1 MGIFEQFPYSNFHN
15 ANLDNVLNN
24 SNQALRDAANAVH
37 IAGEAKDIAEGL
49 ADDVATA
56 LQEAEAA
63 STAAASAEATA
74 AQAQAE
80 AEAVSGL
87 AQDAYDLASAADSA
101 AANALSVA
109 NTANSNA
116 SAAVA
121 TANAASTNA
130 SAAVSTANTAST
142 NASAAVS
149 TANAALNAVNN
160 IPDASTT
167 ERGLVSTGDQ
177 TFAGKKTFNA
187 RIIANA
193 SSTGDGATGSIVA
206 QGGNPSIVSYN
217 TTLNKYIE
225 LVAGSSGNRG
235 LYTGDGWVLYL
246 GGDGKLHFGKPVD
259 ATNLPDASTTERGLV
274 QFPITIAQGGTGQTG
289 QTAQQSYTPTV
300 KIGTTTPTV
309 SSRSAYYKSWG
320 LMKLIGGRFNLTT
333 TGTGQLII
341 SLPTGF
347 TVPTLAVQPMGIL
360 IAPDQKAYHIRVAA
374 DGLVAMSNGG
384 SNVAWTTGYYCF
396 WAVVMGN

>member
-87 AQDAYDLASAADSA
+87 AQDAYDTASAAGSA

-109 NTANSNA
+109 NTAISNA
-116 SAAVA
+116 NTALS
-121 TANAASTNA
+121 TANTANTNASNAVTTANTANTNA
-130 SAAVSTANTAST
+130 SAAVNTANTAST

-149 TANAALNAVNN
+149 TANAALDAVNN
-160 IPDASTT
+160 IPDASTS
-167 ERGLVSTGDQ
+167 E
-177 TFAGKKTFNA
+177 K
-187 RIIANA
+187 
-193 SSTGDGATGSIVA
+193 
-206 QGGNPSIVSYN
+206 
-217 TTLNKYIE
+217 
-225 LVAGSSGNRG
+225 
-235 LYTGDGWVLYL
+235 
-246 GGDGKLHFGKPVD
+246 
-259 ATNLPDASTTERGLV
+259 GLV
-274 QFPITIAQGGTGQTG
+274 QFPVTIAQGGTGQTG
-289 QTAQQSYTPTV
+289 QTAQQSYTPAV
-300 KIGTTTPTV
+300 KIGSTAQTV
-309 SSRSAYYKSWG
+309 ASLNAYYKSWG

-347 TVPTLAVQPMGIL
+347 TVPTSAVQPMGVL
-360 IAPDQKAYHIRVAA
+360 IAPNQKVYQIRVAA
-374 DGLVAMSNGG
+374 DGLAAMNNGG
-384 SNVAWTTGYYCF
+384 SNVAWTTGFYCF
-396 WAVVMGN
+396 WVIVMGN

>member
-49 ADDVATA
+49 TDDVATA

-80 AEAVSGL
+80 AEAASEL
-87 AQDAYDLASAADSA
+87 AQDAYDLASTADSA

-116 SAAVA
+116 G
-121 TANAASTNA
+121 TAL
-130 SAAVSTANTAST
+130 STANTANT
-142 NASAAVS
+142 NASNAVTTANAARTTANTANTNASNAVS
-149 TANAALNAVNN
+149 TANAASTAASNAVSTANSALDAVNN

-167 ERGLVSTGDQ
+167 E
-177 TFAGKKTFNA
+177 K
-187 RIIANA
+187 
-193 SSTGDGATGSIVA
+193 
-206 QGGNPSIVSYN
+206 
-217 TTLNKYIE
+217 
-225 LVAGSSGNRG
+225 
-235 LYTGDGWVLYL
+235 
-246 GGDGKLHFGKPVD
+246 
-259 ATNLPDASTTERGLV
+259 GLV
-274 QFPITIAQGGTGQTG
+274 QFPVTIAQGGTGQTG

-300 KIGTTTPTV
+300 KIGTTAQTV
-309 SSRSAYYKSWG
+309 SSLSAYYKSWG

-347 TVPTLAVQPMGIL
+347 TVPTSAVQPMGIL
-360 IAPDQKAYHIRVAA
+360 IAPDQKCYQIRVASN
-374 DGLVAMSNGG
+374 GLAAMNNGG
-384 SNVAWTTGYYCF
+384 SNVAWTTGFYCF

>member
-116 SAAVA
+116 GTALSTANTANTNAGNAVT
-121 TANAASTNA
+121 TANAARTTANAANTNA
-130 SAAVSTANTAST
+130 NNAVSTAN
-142 NASAAVS
+142 SAL
-149 TANAALNAVNN
+149 TAVNN
-160 IPDASTT
+160 IPDADTT
-167 ERGLVSTGDQ
+167 TRGFMGIGNQIFEGIKTFLEKIVVKIKPGTDAEPPRFEIRDHNDSIAGRIRTTTQTFEGNKYPIRWVADLFSLNSSNGERTPYYEAFRLPAVDFNRSANATYDVITTKNLVSADRTLSSVVIPSGKYVSIGDAV
-177 TFAGKKTFNA
+177 TDFGM
-187 RIIANA
+187 
-193 SSTGDGATGSIVA
+193 
-206 QGGNPSIVSYN
+206 PS
-217 TTLNKYIE
+217 
-225 LVAGSSGNRG
+225 
-235 LYTGDGWVLYL
+235 
-246 GGDGKLHFGKPVD
+246 
-259 ATNLPDASTTERGLV
+259 
-274 QFPITIAQGGTGQTG
+274 
-289 QTAQQSYTPTV
+289 
-300 KIGTTTPTV
+300 
-309 SSRSAYYKSWG
+309 
-320 LMKLIGGRFNLTT
+320 
-333 TGTGQLII
+333 TGQLIAFFI
-341 SLPTGF
+341 RGWSGANLPLSLITG
-347 TVPTLAVQPMGIL
+347 
-360 IAPDQKAYHIRVAA
+360 
-374 DGLVAMSNGG
+374 SNG
-384 SNVAWTTGYYCF
+384 TTLYVTGAAQTITQLKVRIWYIK
-396 WAVVMGN
+396 

>member
-37 IAGEAKDIAEGL
+37 ISGEAKEIAEGL

-80 AEAVSGL
+80 TEAASGL
-87 AQDAYDLASAADSA
+87 AQDAYDLASSADSA
-101 AANALSVA
+101 AANALSAA
-109 NTANSNA
+109 NTASSTA
-116 SAAVA
+116 STALSTANDAAQDAADAVT
-121 TANAASTNA
+121 TANAART
-130 SAAVSTANTAST
+130 TANAANA

-149 TANAALNAVNN
+149 TANAALDAVNN
-160 IPDASTT
+160 IPDASTS
-167 ERGLVSTGDQ
+167 E
-177 TFAGKKTFNA
+177 K
-187 RIIANA
+187 
-193 SSTGDGATGSIVA
+193 
-206 QGGNPSIVSYN
+206 
-217 TTLNKYIE
+217 
-225 LVAGSSGNRG
+225 
-235 LYTGDGWVLYL
+235 
-246 GGDGKLHFGKPVD
+246 
-259 ATNLPDASTTERGLV
+259 GLV
-274 QFPITIAQGGTGQTG
+274 QFPITIGQGGTGQTG

-300 KIGTTTPTV
+300 KIGSTAQTV
-309 SSRSAYYKSWG
+309 ASLNAYYKSWG

-347 TVPTLAVQPMGIL
+347 TVPTSSVQPMGVL
-360 IAPDQKAYHIRVAA
+360 IAPDQKVYQIRVAA
-374 DGLVAMSNGG
+374 NGLAAMNNGG
-384 SNVAWTTGYYCF
+384 SNVAWTTGFYCF

>member
-37 IAGEAKDIAEGL
+37 TAGEAKDIAEGL

-87 AQDAYDLASAADSA
+87 AQDAYDLASAASTA
-101 AANALSVA
+101 ASNAVTTA
-109 NTANSNA
+109 NTAN
-116 SAAVA
+116 
-121 TANAASTNA
+121 TNA
-130 SAAVSTANTAST
+130 NAAVSTANTAST

-149 TANAALNAVNN
+149 TANAALDAVNN
-160 IPDASTT
+160 IPDASATA
-167 ERGLVSTGDQ
+167 RGLVSTGAQ
-177 TFAGKKTFNA
+177 TFGGAKTFNG
-187 RIIANA
+187 IAKFSSSAGTPEIHFVSKSNDPA
-193 SSTGDGATGSIVA
+193 DYNGIMYLATPLTGSNRRTDRFIFRGMSYNSSTGARLTNYENYQLPSVNADRTSNAT
-206 QGGNPSIVSYN
+206 YN
-217 TTLNKYIE
+217 ILTSK
-225 LVAGSSGNRG
+225 S
-235 LYTGDGWVLYL
+235 
-246 GGDGKLHFGKPVD
+246 PV
-259 ATNLPDASTTERGLV
+259 
-274 QFPITIAQGGTGQTG
+274 TIAQGGTGQTG

-300 KIGTTTPTV
+300 KIGTTAQTV
-309 SSRSAYYKSWG
+309 SSLSAYYKSWG

-347 TVPTLAVQPMGIL
+347 TVPTSAVQPMGIL
-360 IAPDQKAYHIRVAA
+360 IAPDQKVYHIRVTA
-374 DGLVAMSNGG
+374 DGLAAMGNGG

-396 WAVVMGN
+396 WVVEMGN

>member
-15 ANLDNVLNN
+15 ANLDNILHN

-109 NTANSNA
+109 NTASTNA
-116 SAAVA
+116 SAAVN
-121 TANAASTNA
+121 TANTASTNA

-149 TANAALNAVNN
+149 TANAALDAVNN

-167 ERGLVSTGDQ
+167 E
-177 TFAGKKTFNA
+177 K
-187 RIIANA
+187 
-193 SSTGDGATGSIVA
+193 
-206 QGGNPSIVSYN
+206 
-217 TTLNKYIE
+217 
-225 LVAGSSGNRG
+225 
-235 LYTGDGWVLYL
+235 
-246 GGDGKLHFGKPVD
+246 
-259 ATNLPDASTTERGLV
+259 GLV
-274 QFPITIAQGGTGQTG
+274 QFPVTITQGGTGQTG

-300 KIGTTTPTV
+300 KIGSTAPTV
-309 SSRSAYYKSWG
+309 ASLSAYYKSWG

-333 TGTGQLII
+333 AGTGQLII

-347 TVPTLAVQPMGIL
+347 TVPTSAVQPMGVL
-360 IAPDQKAYHIRVAA
+360 IAPDQKCYHIRVASN
-374 DGLVAMSNGG
+374 GLAAMNNGG
-384 SNVAWTTGYYCF
+384 SNVAWTTGFYCF

>member
-37 IAGEAKDIAEGL
+37 IAGEAKDIAEGF

-121 TANAASTNA
+121 TANAASTAASNAVATANTASTNA

-167 ERGLVSTGDQ
+167 E
-177 TFAGKKTFNA
+177 K
-187 RIIANA
+187 
-193 SSTGDGATGSIVA
+193 
-206 QGGNPSIVSYN
+206 
-217 TTLNKYIE
+217 
-225 LVAGSSGNRG
+225 
-235 LYTGDGWVLYL
+235 
-246 GGDGKLHFGKPVD
+246 
-259 ATNLPDASTTERGLV
+259 GLV

-309 SSRSAYYKSWG
+309 SSLSAYYKSWG

-333 TGTGQLII
+333 NGTGQLII

-347 TVPTLAVQPMGIL
+347 TVPTSAVQPMGIL
-360 IAPDQKAYHIRVAA
+360 IAPAQKAYHIRVAA

-384 SNVAWTTGYYCF
+384 SNVAWATGYYCF

>member
-109 NTANSNA
+109 NTASSNA
-116 SAAVA
+116 STALSTANTANTNAGNAVA
-121 TANAASTNA
+121 TANTASTAASNAVATANTASTNA

-149 TANAALNAVNN
+149 TANAALDAVNN

-167 ERGLVSTGDQ
+167 E
-177 TFAGKKTFNA
+177 K
-187 RIIANA
+187 
-193 SSTGDGATGSIVA
+193 
-206 QGGNPSIVSYN
+206 
-217 TTLNKYIE
+217 
-225 LVAGSSGNRG
+225 
-235 LYTGDGWVLYL
+235 
-246 GGDGKLHFGKPVD
+246 
-259 ATNLPDASTTERGLV
+259 GLV
-274 QFPITIAQGGTGQTG
+274 QFPVTIAQGGTGQTG

-300 KIGTTTPTV
+300 KIGSTAPTV
-309 SSRSAYYKSWG
+309 ASLSAYYKSWG

-347 TVPTLAVQPMGIL
+347 TVPTSAVQPMGIL
-360 IAPDQKAYHIRVAA
+360 IAPDQKCYHIRVASN
-374 DGLVAMSNGG
+374 GLAAMSNGG
-384 SNVAWTTGYYCF
+384 SNVAWTTGLYCF